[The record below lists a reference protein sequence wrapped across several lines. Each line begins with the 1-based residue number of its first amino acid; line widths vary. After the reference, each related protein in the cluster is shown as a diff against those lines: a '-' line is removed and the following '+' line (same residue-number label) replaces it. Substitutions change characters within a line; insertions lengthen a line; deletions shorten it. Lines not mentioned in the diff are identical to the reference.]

1 MLMQELVGRL
11 TALDPEASETLKVIT
26 YFDAL
31 VGAGAG
37 LDALLRAAA
46 TLSGVTAGVRS
57 RDRVQRRAPGGR
69 RVDGEPAVRSPRRE
83 IAGGEVWLER
93 GSGHFVNDEMVVER
107 LALAVTLTVAR
118 HQPEAAIEVAVDS
131 GSTPAERLAALARL
145 RIDPAARVR
154 AIAVPLEA
162 TEPGSV
168 PVAAGASMVRALVD
182 EGGRP
187 LPLLGGVGLWV
198 RADRLPES
206 WDAATIALRLT
217 DAAHPVVDAGDLGAL
232 LLVARGFDPT
242 APPDDVRVLASL
254 DERSRAVLDALVK
267 HESLRAASAALGMH
281 HSTVQARHEALTR
294 DLGYDPRSALGRA
307 RYLAAE
313 LLLRLERTPGH

>member
-1 MLMQELVGRL
+1 MQELVGRL

-37 LDALLRAAA
+37 IEALLRAAA
-46 TLSGVTAGVRS
+46 TLSGVTAGVRL
-57 RDRVQRRAPGGR
+57 RDRIHRREPGGR
-69 RVDGEPAVRSPRRE
+69 RVEGEAPVRSPRRE
-83 IAGGEVWLER
+83 IVGGEVWLER
-93 GSGHFVNDEMVVER
+93 GTDHLVNDEMVVER

-131 GSTPAERLAALARL
+131 GSPIPERVGALARL
-145 RIDPAARVR
+145 RIEPAARVR
-154 AIAVPLEA
+154 AIAIPLEA

-168 PVAAGASMVRALVD
+168 PMAAGASMVRALVD

-187 LPLLGGVGLWV
+187 LPTRAGVGLWV

-206 WDAATIALRLT
+206 WDAATTALRLT
-217 DAAHPVVDAGDLGAL
+217 GPAHPIVDAGDLGAL
-232 LLVARGFDPT
+232 LLVVRGFDPA
-242 APPDDVRVLASL
+242 APPDDVRVIESL
-254 DERSRAVLDALVK
+254 DERSREVLDAVVR

-294 DLGYDPRSALGRA
+294 DLGYDPRSTLGRA
-307 RYLAAE
+307 RYVAAE
-313 LLLRLERTPGH
+313 LLLRLRRTPSAP